1 MQIYFAIYL
10 SERTEFFSHMTAR
23 PIFPKL
29 CKRFTYTAIF
39 YVVLMVMVLS
49 MGCMTTQVSSNQS
62 GVVTQLTTALKTP
75 KSIALY
81 SVTIPQ
87 PENSNSD
94 LIQLDSDI
102 YNLGEVID
110 FSLITDRNATL
121 PTGCDILSFR
131 VFIRNTDGIWKE
143 IPGPFRA
150 NIPYR
155 SPQPASTSYPGPGP
169 SIPEYRLVTTG
180 WIPGYYKIQ
189 SDCLRASH
197 EFILR
202 DIPLTNKS

>member
-1 MQIYFAIYL
+1 MIERPKFLESRRRPVLFAITL
-10 SERTEFFSHMTAR
+10 V
-23 PIFPKL
+23 L
-29 CKRFTYTAIF
+29 V
-39 YVVLMVMVLS
+39 VVLWTA
-49 MGCMTTQVSSNQS
+49 GCITTKVSDNQS
-62 GVVTQLTTALKTP
+62 GFVTQPTTAPKTP

-81 SVTIPQ
+81 SETIHQ

-94 LIQLDSDI
+94 LIKLDSDI

-110 FSLITDRNATL
+110 FSLVTMNTTS

-131 VFIRNTDGIWKE
+131 IFIRSSDGIWKE

-150 NIPYR
+150 YIPYR
-155 SPQPASTSYPGPGP
+155 APQPASTRYPGPEP

-189 SDCLRASH
+189 SDCLGASH

-202 DIPLTNKS
+202 DIPSITKPDTG

>member
-1 MQIYFAIYL
+1 
-10 SERTEFFSHMTAR
+10 MTAR
-23 PIFPKL
+23 PLDPDCRRRPVCIAVAL
-29 CKRFTYTAIF
+29 
-39 YVVLMVMVLS
+39 VLMLVAVLLAA
-49 MGCMTTQVSSNQS
+49 GCTTTQVSGNQS
-62 GVVTQLTTALKTP
+62 GVVTQPATALKTP

-94 LIQLDSDI
+94 IIQLNSDI
-102 YNLGEVID
+102 YNTGEVID
-110 FSLITDRNATL
+110 FSLVMDRNATL

-131 VFIRNTDGIWKE
+131 VFFRSTDGIWKE
-143 IPGPFRA
+143 LPGPFRA

-155 SPQPASTSYPGPGP
+155 APQPASTRFPGPEP

-202 DIPLTNKS
+202 DIPPINKS